1 VTAGVM
7 ETEEAHSSGRVGE
20 GHVFNRWA
28 RCISPQY
35 PDALFHHIISYLPL
49 CSVVD
54 IHE

>member
-1 VTAGVM
+1 MTAGVM

-20 GHVFNRWA
+20 GHVFRA
-28 RCISPQY
+28 RCISPRY